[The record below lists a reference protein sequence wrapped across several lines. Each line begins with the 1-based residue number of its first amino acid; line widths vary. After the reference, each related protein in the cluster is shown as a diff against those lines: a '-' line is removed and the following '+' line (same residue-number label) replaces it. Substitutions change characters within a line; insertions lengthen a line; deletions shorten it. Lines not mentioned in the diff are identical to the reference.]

1 MEVDGKPMTVVEKPI
16 CSVCIANYNGRD
28 YVDACIKSVI
38 GQDFS
43 LPVEIIVHDDA
54 STDESVELIRKNY
67 PQVKII
73 ISKENV
79 GFCVSN
85 NRMAEQARG
94 EFLLFLNN
102 DAELFPD
109 ALKSLYY
116 QAQEGPSILSLPQY
130 NASTGELI
138 DRGEKFDPF
147 LNPVP
152 NLDEKVTEVGM
163 VMGACLWI
171 PKRLWDELGGFPEW
185 FGSIAED
192 MYLCMKAHLKGYPVR
207 VINHSGYRHWVGAS
221 FGGGKILKGQLVT
234 TTRRRSLSERN
245 KTFVM
250 ITCLPFPYFQ
260 IIFPLHILL
269 LLAEGIT
276 ISILKRD
283 IFIIKN
289 IYIST
294 LLALWRERKKLR
306 FDRHQNQNNAQ
317 INLKLFLSMFTLI
330 PYKFKMIKKYGL
342 PQIYTN

>member
-1 MEVDGKPMTVVEKPI
+1 M
-16 CSVCIANYNGRD
+16 D

-38 GQDFS
+38 GQDF
-43 LPVEIIVHDDA
+43 PFHAEIIIHDDA
-54 STDESVELIRKNY
+54 STDGSAELIRHNY
-67 PQVKII
+67 PQVKMI

-79 GFCVSN
+79 GFCISN

-94 EFLLFLNN
+94 EYLLFLNN
-102 DAELFPD
+102 DTELFPD

-116 QAQEGPSILSLPQY
+116 EAQEGPSILSLPQY
-130 NASTGELI
+130 NAATGEII

-163 VMGACLWI
+163 VIGACLWI

-192 MYLCMKAHLKGYPVR
+192 MYLCMRAHLKGYPVS
-207 VINHSGYRHWVGAS
+207 VINNSGFRHWAGAS

-250 ITCLPFPYFQ
+250 VMCFPTPLFQ

-269 LLAEGIT
+269 LLSEGLLL
-276 ISILKRD
+276 SVLKGNIL
-283 IFIIKN
+283 IFKT

-294 LLALWRERKKLR
+294 ILALWRERKKLISHR
-306 FDRHQNQNNAQ
+306 RRNQD
-317 INLKLFLSMFTLI
+317 NLQVNRYSFLRKFSMI
-330 PYKFKMIKKYGL
+330 PHKIKMVKKYGL
-342 PQIYTN
+342 PKIYST